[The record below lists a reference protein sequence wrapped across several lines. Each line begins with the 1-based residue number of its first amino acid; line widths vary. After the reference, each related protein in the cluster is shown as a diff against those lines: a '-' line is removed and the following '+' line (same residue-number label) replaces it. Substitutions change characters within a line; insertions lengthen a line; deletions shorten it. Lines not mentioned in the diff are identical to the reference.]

1 VAQRRTP
8 PSESRRTLQ
17 RDAAGSH
24 GPELL
29 PGGAAAAPAE
39 GPAISLDLMRAAMNG
54 LTDAVIVTD
63 LEGRLLHFNRA
74 ADRLLPL
81 GMMEIP
87 LSEWSAYGGFLGPDM
102 RTPLPAAELPLL
114 RALRGE
120 AVDDCE
126 IYLPGTRG
134 PEGRWISVSSRPI
147 IDSDRRVAGGVTTVR
162 DITARKRQLE
172 RHHLLSKIVEETA
185 DAVLVT
191 NSVGEIVYVNAAFE
205 RTTGFNRA
213 DVLGENPRI
222 LKSGLHSRNFYEDL
236 WTRLLRG
243 EVYRGTLIDRRKNGE
258 VYLSSQTITP
268 LRTPDGA
275 ISHMVS
281 IARDLTSRQDDADR
295 GDDLRLARA
304 VASQLFPGPAER
316 ADEAD
321 A

>member
-1 VAQRRTP
+1 VAQRRNP
-8 PSESRRTLQ
+8 VSVSRRSMK
-17 RDAAGSH
+17 RSAADFR
-24 GPELL
+24 
-29 PGGAAAAPAE
+29 APKFQPAVVADPVAE
-39 GPAISLDLMRAAMNG
+39 EPSISLGRVRAIMNG
-54 LTDAVIVTD
+54 LADAVIVTD
-63 LEGRLLHFNRA
+63 VEGRLLLFNRA
-74 ADRLLPL
+74 ADRVLPL
-81 GMMEIP
+81 GMMEIAIA
-87 LSEWSAYGGFLGPDM
+87 EWSTYGGFLGPDM
-102 RTPLPAAELPLL
+102 RTPLPTGELPPL

-120 AVDDCE
+120 VVDDCE

-147 IDSDRRVAGGVTTVR
+147 LDGHGRIEGSVTTVR

-172 RHHLLSKIVEETA
+172 RHHLLSNIVEETA

-191 NSVGEIVYVNAAFE
+191 DSLGHIVYVNAAFE
-205 RTTGFNRA
+205 RTTGFSRA
-213 DVLGENPRI
+213 DVLGENPRL
-222 LKSGLHSRNFYEDL
+222 LKSGMHSRNFYEDL

-281 IARDLTSRQDDADR
+281 IARDLTGQRDDADR
-295 GDDLRLARA
+295 GEDLRLARS
-304 VASQLFPGPAER
+304 VARQLFPAPPESP
-316 ADEAD
+316 DDPD

>member
-1 VAQRRTP
+1 VAQRRIP
-8 PSESRRTLQ
+8 PSGSLRIVQ
-17 RDAAGSH
+17 QDAAGSH
-24 GPELL
+24 EPES
-29 PGGAAAAPAE
+29 PPAGAAAPPADE
-39 GPAISLDLMRAAMNG
+39 PSISLELARAAMNG
-54 LTDAVIVTD
+54 LSDAVIVTD

-81 GMMEIP
+81 GMMEMP
-87 LSEWSAYGGFLGPDM
+87 LSEWSVYGGFLGPDM
-102 RTPLPAAELPLL
+102 RTPFPAAELPLL

-134 PEGRWISVSSRPI
+134 PEGRWISVSSRPV
-147 IDSDRRVAGGVTTVR
+147 IDGNRRIVGGVTAVR

-191 NSVGEIVYVNAAFE
+191 NSMGEIVYVNAAFE
-205 RTTGFNRA
+205 RTTGFSRA
-213 DVLGENPRI
+213 DVLGENPRV
-222 LKSGLHSRNFYEDL
+222 LKSGLHSRNFYEEL

-281 IARDLTSRQDDADR
+281 IARDLTRPQDDADR
-295 GDDLRLARA
+295 GDDLRLGRS
-304 VASQLFPGPAER
+304 VANQLFPGSPER
-316 ADEAD
+316 ADASD

>member
-1 VAQRRTP
+1 
-8 PSESRRTLQ
+8 LQ

-24 GPELL
+24 GPEFL
-29 PGGAAAAPAE
+29 PAGAAAAPAE

>member
-1 VAQRRTP
+1 VEQRRTP
-8 PSESRRTLQ
+8 DSGPRLTLQ
-17 RDAAGSH
+17 RDSADSH
-24 GPELL
+24 EPEF
-29 PGGAAAAPAE
+29 PPAE
-39 GPAISLDLMRAAMNG
+39 EPSISRELALAAMNG
-54 LTDAVIVTD
+54 LADAVIVTD

-81 GMMEIP
+81 GLLEIP

-102 RTPLPAAELPLL
+102 RTPFPVADLPML

-120 AVDDCE
+120 SVDDCE

-134 PEGRWISVSSRPI
+134 PEGRWISVSSWPI
-147 IDSDRRVAGGVTTVR
+147 IDGARRIAGSVTAVR
-162 DITARKRQLE
+162 DISARKRQFE
-172 RHHLLSKIVEETA
+172 RHHLLSKIVEETG

-191 NSVGEIVYVNAAFE
+191 NNVGEIVYVNAAFE
-205 RTTGFNRA
+205 RTTGFSRA
-213 DVLGENPRI
+213 DVLGENPRV

-243 EVYRGTLIDRRKNGE
+243 DVYRGTLIDRRKNGE

-281 IARDLTSRQDDADR
+281 IARDLTRRQDDADH
-295 GDDLRLARA
+295 GDDLRLASS
-304 VASQLFPGPAER
+304 VARQLFPRTPER
-316 ADEAD
+316 EDDSD